1 MNMNHAFPPSPP
13 SDHDS
18 ASASTSIT
26 TTSTASK
33 TKSKRQNNM
42 VDMMADQQ
50 QQQHQ
55 TLVPV
60 PLSITSNP
68 LGRMPGALRRARAL
82 PRNKDGEIICDHP
95 NCRDNGNNMTFKR
108 VCEWNKHMDR
118 HERPYKCHEAGCEL
132 NPGFTYSGG
141 LLRHQREVHKMHL
154 STKEPLFCPFPNCN
168 RSSGSGFTRRENLE
182 EHKRRRHMDDL
193 LGPEA
198 QQHQHQH
205 QHPSSSSSNNL
216 ARAPSSQQQQAP
228 AAGAPDELAA
238 PPAKRR
244 RMQTPNSTA
253 TTTTTAT
260 ATVAGGVS
268 LGQQQSSTSNTGQ
281 NVLQVQAL
289 LRQTGMT
296 EHQLIEH
303 LQSRLR
309 EKEECIR
316 RQAAELQQY
325 QTFFQALPPQAI
337 YNVVQPQISQIS
349 QVPQLSQLPG
359 TGG

>member
-1 MNMNHAFPPSPP
+1 
-13 SDHDS
+13 
-18 ASASTSIT
+18 
-26 TTSTASK
+26 
-33 TKSKRQNNM
+33 
-42 VDMMADQQ
+42 
-50 QQQHQ
+50 
-55 TLVPV
+55 
-60 PLSITSNP
+60 
-68 LGRMPGALRRARAL
+68 MPGALRRARAL

-95 NCRDNGNNMTFKR
+95 NCRDNGNNTTFKR

-193 LGPEA
+193 GQVSEE

-205 QHPSSSSSNNL
+205 QHPSSSNL
-216 ARAPSSQQQQAP
+216 ARAPSQQQQQAP
-228 AAGAPDELAA
+228 VSGAPDELA

-244 RMQTPNSTA
+244 RTQTPNNSSATATATA
-253 TTTTTAT
+253 TTT
-260 ATVAGGVS
+260 ATVAGGAS
-268 LGQQQSSTSNTGQ
+268 LGQQQSSTSSTSNTSQ
-281 NVLQVQAL
+281 NVQVQAL

-309 EKEECIR
+309 EKE
-316 RQAAELQQY
+316 
-325 QTFFQALPPQAI
+325 
-337 YNVVQPQISQIS
+337 
-349 QVPQLSQLPG
+349 
-359 TGG
+359 

>member
-1 MNMNHAFPPSPP
+1 
-13 SDHDS
+13 
-18 ASASTSIT
+18 
-26 TTSTASK
+26 
-33 TKSKRQNNM
+33 
-42 VDMMADQQ
+42 
-50 QQQHQ
+50 
-55 TLVPV
+55 
-60 PLSITSNP
+60 
-68 LGRMPGALRRARAL
+68 MPGALRRARAL
-82 PRNKDGEIICDHP
+82 PRNKDGDIICDHP
-95 NCRDNGNNMTFKR
+95 NCRDNGNNTTFKR

-154 STKEPLFCPFPNCN
+154 STKEPLFCPFLNCN

-193 LGPEA
+193 SQGPEVEH
-198 QQHQHQH
+198 QHQNQH

-216 ARAPSSQQQQAP
+216 ARAPSQQQAP
-228 AAGAPDELAA
+228 ATGAPDELA

-244 RMQTPNSTA
+244 PTA
-253 TTTTTAT
+253 TATAT
-260 ATVAGGVS
+260 ATVAGGAS
-268 LGQQQSSTSNTGQ
+268 LGQQQSSTSNTSQ
-281 NVLQVQAL
+281 NVHVQVQAL

-316 RQAAELQQY
+316 RQAAELEQY